1 MLARLHVVI
10 SSENPQDYE
19 TVKHHLLR
27 INPHFS
33 ISPYREY
40 AGLKNHSEFFITC
53 NIQQDEVQPLLDSLN
68 NDWDGENDDCICYGF
83 NTKMFHHLVYYLG
96 FTLYNEI

>member
-10 SSENPQDYE
+10 SSENPKDYE
-19 TVKHHLLR
+19 TVKESLLQ

-40 AGLKNHSEFFITC
+40 AGMKDHSEFFVTFD
-53 NIQQDEVQPLLDSLN
+53 IQEEDVQALLDSLN
-68 NDWDGENDDCICYGF
+68 NDWDGEMDDCICYGF
-83 NTKMFHHLVYYLG
+83 NTKMFHPLVYYLG
-96 FTLYNEI
+96 FTLYN